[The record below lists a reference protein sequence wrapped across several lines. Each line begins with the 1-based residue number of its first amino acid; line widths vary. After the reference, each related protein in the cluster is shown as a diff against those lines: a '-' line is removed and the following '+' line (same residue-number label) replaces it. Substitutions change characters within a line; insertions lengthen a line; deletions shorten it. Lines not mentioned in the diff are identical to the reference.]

1 MTYLFLIVRMQLV
14 DAQLSDHGLMLKPQ
28 NKCKTPFS
36 FVLKLDSKDDI
47 CSKLVANTKLF
58 HPMNTLLTGEIFSI
72 IALVFDSLSNLCP
85 GTEKGPSGYYPQ
97 P

>member
-1 MTYLFLIVRMQLV
+1 MTYLFLIVRMLV
-14 DAQLSDHGLMLKPQ
+14 DAQLSDHGVMLKSQ

-47 CSKLVANTKLF
+47 CSKLVTNTKLL
-58 HPMNTLLTGEIFSI
+58 NTLLTGETFSI

-85 GTEKGPSGYYPQ
+85 GTEEGPSGYYPQ